1 MLNLI
6 IIIIIIVFFLKKK
19 TQSNPIQLDL
29 YGLHPCDV
37 LGWVRFF
44 NPPWWNELK
53 KPFSPTQPD
62 PCTLP
67 LSWSQRI
74 KAVFVSTEIDFWKI
88 FSLFVGVLGCLKVL
102 VNRNL
107 LLVNYKIKALLA

>member
-1 MLNLI
+1 MGCIL
-6 IIIIIIVFFLKKK
+6 VMCWVG
-19 TQSNPIQLDL
+19 LD
-29 YGLHPCDV
+29 
-37 LGWVRFF
+37 FF
-44 NPPWWNELK
+44 NPLWWNGLK
-53 KPFSPTQPD
+53 KPFSPTQLD
-62 PCTLP
+62 PCTLS
-67 LSWSQRI
+67 LSWSQGI